1 MATVPVFEHWH
12 HTQTPCS
19 LHSSWGEKFLVSH
32 IQFHI
37 QTGWLGVPSEADGE
51 RCWIDMCRW
60 CDLWH
65 RVVVPTLIRHQM
77 LARYLVYDLGGPFL
91 SQRTQH
97 NSGIT
102 HHPPFH
108 SPLYRLALV
117 VLLNSPSTQKKTKCL
132 FHWVAKI
139 TVEQVNSISFHT
151 FFNRNHKCCFA
162 AVLIVWIFGW
172 N

>member
-1 MATVPVFEHWH
+1 MGVAEKINGGLFCPTYGNSASFWAL
-12 HTQTPCS
+12 TPHPDPLLS
-19 LHSSWGEKFLVSH
+19 ALLFGFIFWGENFLVSH

-77 LARYLVYDLGGPFL
+77 LARYLVYGLRGPFL
-91 SQRTQH
+91 SQRTHH

-117 VLLNSPSTQKKTKCL
+117 VLLTSPSTQK
-132 FHWVAKI
+132 
-139 TVEQVNSISFHT
+139 
-151 FFNRNHKCCFA
+151 
-162 AVLIVWIFGW
+162 
-172 N
+172 